1 MHDVA
6 SSFVDTSSDIMLI
19 IMRIMLTL
27 EQLVNMTRTIEA
39 LTKFMPETNAQITL
53 HISGENQV
61 MVLIFNKLYI
71 SRKSFPS

>member
-27 EQLVNMTRTIEA
+27 EQLVNMTRTIET
-39 LTKFMPETNAQITL
+39 LTKFMP
-53 HISGENQV
+53 
-61 MVLIFNKLYI
+61 
-71 SRKSFPS
+71 